1 MTPNDPTDRPRAE
14 AVEEKRH
21 EVFEDHEALRAILA
35 RVEGSNDL
43 RRLPLQLVELR
54 SLLQDHFALEEA
66 PDGMAAV
73 VRDNAPNQ
81 LGKLE
86 GIMAQHPSL
95 LDALDEILDKARR
108 VVNGPLAELDDD
120 LRALCDR
127 LREHEAEE
135 TRLLTDALYT
145 DLGESP

>member
-1 MTPNDPTDRPRAE
+1 MTRNDSTDRPGADT
-14 AVEEKRH
+14 AQEKQH

-35 RVEGSNDL
+35 RVEECTEL

-54 SLLQDHFALEEA
+54 VLLKDHFALEEA

-81 LGKLE
+81 LGRLQ
-86 GIMAQHPSL
+86 GLMSQHPSL

-108 VVNGPLAELDDD
+108 VVNGPLTELDDD